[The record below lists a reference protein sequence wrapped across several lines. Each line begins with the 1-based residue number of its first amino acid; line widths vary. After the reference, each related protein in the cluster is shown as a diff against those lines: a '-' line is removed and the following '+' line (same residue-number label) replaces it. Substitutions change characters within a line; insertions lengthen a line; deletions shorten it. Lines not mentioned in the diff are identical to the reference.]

1 VIRLLLF
8 ACLLSFSQPTYG
20 ADWPQIL
27 GPDRNAVV
35 AEAPSNFGWSKD
47 GPNVLWRSPAGSGV
61 AGAAIVEGTAYLF
74 FRVEDEEVLEA
85 RDLKSGQLQWTQK
98 FPTSF
103 QPRIMPDDGPLC
115 VPTVKG
121 DRIVLFG
128 ASGGLRCL
136 ERKSG
141 KVLWSRD
148 THGEY
153 GADEG
158 YFGAGSSPLIVENL
172 VLVNVGGFR
181 QNAGVVAF
189 ELETGKTAWQTGAW
203 QASYAA
209 PILTQA
215 NGQPIAIFCTRLETV
230 GLNPKTGEVLF
241 QTPFGARGPTVNG
254 ATPVVRGDH
263 LFLTASYN
271 IGSVWARFDEKS
283 IEVERAELDPMA
295 SQYTTPV
302 PVGKSL
308 IGCDG
313 RQDGPDADLVC
324 FDPAT
329 GDVRWR
335 ESGFGYATLIRV
347 GDKLLIAKTD
357 GEVVLAKASEDRFQ
371 ILQRTSVLD
380 GVTRALPAL
389 SGNTLI
395 LRNEQEWI
403 CVQLLTDGT
412 F

>member
-1 VIRLLLF
+1 MIRLLLF
-8 ACLLSFSQPTYG
+8 VCLLWTAQPTS
-20 ADWPQIL
+20 ASDWPQIL

-35 AEAPSNFGWSKD
+35 AEAPPNFGWSGESPK
-47 GPNVLWRSPAGSGV
+47 VLWRTPAGSGV

-85 RDLKSGQLQWTQK
+85 RELKSGQLQWTQK
-98 FPTSF
+98 FPTNY

-115 VPTVKG
+115 VPTISG

-136 ERKSG
+136 ERKTG

-148 THGEY
+148 ALEDY

-158 YFGAGSSPLIVENL
+158 YFGAGSSPLITENL

-181 QNAGVVAF
+181 DNAGVVAF
-189 ELETGKTAWQTGAW
+189 DLKSGQTVWQTGAW
-203 QASYAA
+203 QPSYSA
-209 PILTQA
+209 PILTQV
-215 NGQPIAIFCTRLETV
+215 NGTPIAIFCTRLDTV

-271 IGSVWARFDEKS
+271 IGSVWARFNDKS
-283 IEVERAELDPMA
+283 IEIERTGLDPMA

-302 PVGKSL
+302 PVGTSL

-335 ESGFGYATLIRV
+335 ETGFGYATLIRV
-347 GDKLLIAKTD
+347 GNQLLIVKTD
-357 GEVVLAKASEDRFQ
+357 GELVLAKASEERLQ

-389 SGNTLI
+389 SGNVLVV
-395 LRNEQEWI
+395 RNEQEWI
-403 CVQLLTDGT
+403 CLQLVADK
-412 F
+412 